1 MKASSRT
8 LRQVREQLDTPLTM
22 GYSSAGIVLAC
33 GRGVQRFKPGDRV
46 ASNGPHAEIVSVGK
60 HLCAVVPENVDFDQA
75 AFAVLGA
82 IALHGVR
89 LAGVKLGETVFV
101 IGLGLIGQI
110 AVALVVLR
118 GLSRDWH
125 RPGRC

>member
-1 MKASSRT
+1 MIEKCRNEGVLTT

-82 IALHGVR
+82 IGLHGVR

-110 AVALVVLR
+110 AVALRHPRVVA
-118 GLSRDWH
+118 
-125 RPGRC
+125 